1 MQLFRTHK
9 DSLSRVFIQ
18 LRWYRQL
25 GPQATCD
32 LISSLQ
38 EITALENLTLNHLD
52 LRSESTRSALG
63 GALRKWSHSLQNL
76 HISYCI
82 IDAQLIMDG
91 ISPNPRSILAGDQ
104 LSSRNN
110 SSLRFLSLVRLN
122 LEKPHLLLLAETI
135 KQHPHLRLLCL
146 SGNDHLFVNHNY
158 DDTTDRRVYHDP
170 FLKALGASHQLRTLD
185 LEDCGIDHVTA
196 THLFQQIEHMPY
208 LQELHLSLNP
218 GFTIGG
224 PWMESLPLITGLE
237 YLRISR
243 PLVNGYLRPALSSSA
258 LEVADRTLCQN
269 TSITYFIVSTEYFE
283 SLHKWQSRN
292 EHFRQAKE
300 LLSPSSLSK
309 PSRSLWPTM
318 LRKWQR
324 TGYYQIDC
332 SVPYLFLRTT
342 CDEWV
347 AAGIRHTVSDTNP

>member
-1 MQLFRTHK
+1 M
-9 DSLSRVFIQ
+9 
-18 LRWYRQL
+18 

-32 LISSLQ
+32 LIFSLQ
-38 EITALENLTLNHLD
+38 EITALEKLELAYLD
-52 LRSESTRSALG
+52 LRSESTRSALR

-82 IDAQLIMDG
+82 IDGQLNFLTQTEFLHLQQDG
-91 ISPNPRSILAGDQ
+91 ISPNPRSIFVGGQ
-104 LSSRNN
+104 LSSRKNT
-110 SSLRFLSLVRLN
+110 SLQSLALARLN
-122 LEKPHLLLLAETI
+122 LQQEHLVLLAETI
-135 KQHPHLRLLCL
+135 KQYPHLRFLRL
-146 SGNDHLFVNHNY
+146 SSNSLFWNPND
-158 DDTTDRRVYHDP
+158 DATADRRVYHDP